1 MVLDMPS
8 MPMESRMQPHY
19 DDRVVN
25 LNDCTTAMANTVK
38 RPINLLL
45 GWPSA
50 SLYPSTQLLQGAS
63 TIVHSETKSVEA
75 LVYGPD
81 KGYAP
86 LRARIAT
93 WLSHVFSPG
102 EDEPVSADR
111 ICISN
116 GASANLGNILTKFT
130 EPGYTRA
137 IWMVEPCY
145 FLACPIFTDAGFQG
159 RLRGVP
165 EDEEG
170 LDIEFLR
177 SALEKMEAGQ
187 HPDAPTLKT
196 HQRYPKL
203 YKHVVYAV
211 PSFSNPS
218 GKTMSL
224 RRRQEL
230 VRLAREYDAL
240 IVTDDVYD
248 VLRWPK
254 SPSAKVSKLGPIPP
268 RIVDVDRLLDGGPKD
283 DWGNS
288 VSNGSFSK
296 LIAPGVRT
304 GWAEGTQS
312 FALALSTVGA
322 TRSGGSPS
330 HFTASFID
338 EMMASGDFQTH
349 LHDKIIPAY
358 RSRYNAMHEAI
369 EKYLIPSGFGVST
382 GLPYETTHEG
392 GTSSRQSY
400 AVAAGGYFAYLM
412 IPPDLPLSATEL
424 ADLALEKYN
433 LKVAIGT
440 NMVVEG
446 DEGSIDR
453 ANKGY
458 GNGIRL
464 CWAWHTC
471 DEIVEGIERLE
482 ELVREVKRV

>member
-1 MVLDMPS
+1 
-8 MPMESRMQPHY
+8 MESRMQPHH
-19 DDRVVN
+19 DDGVVDI
-25 LNDCTTAMANTVK
+25 NDCTTAMANTVK

-63 TIVHSETKSVEA
+63 TIVHSEKKSVEA

-111 ICISN
+111 ICISS

-170 LDIEFLR
+170 LDIDFLR

-187 HPDAPTLKT
+187 HPDAPTLKA

-218 GKTMSL
+218 GKT
-224 RRRQEL
+224 
-230 VRLAREYDAL
+230 
-240 IVTDDVYD
+240 I
-248 VLRWPK
+248 
-254 SPSAKVSKLGPIPP
+254 
-268 RIVDVDRLLDGGPKD
+268 IVDVDRLLDGGPKD

-349 LHDKIIPAY
+349 LDDKIIPAY

-433 LKVAIGT
+433 LKVASGT